1 MQDSPKPTPSS
12 PRPLHSSVHAAV
24 SLHAYREAR
33 KRGES
38 QRDAARDAK
47 MARSTLRDLDVLPAR
62 TDASAE
68 RDVIL
73 RSREGAAMTKQ
84 FLDAALFVFCTVAGV
99 GLLTFRRFLELAGL
113 MPYVAS
119 SHGALHARLTALE
132 EAYVRE
138 CEEERARLGREM
150 EQAESVVVGL
160 DETYFG
166 GRTCLV
172 ASDLLTGFLL
182 LEAFSD
188 ARDRAAWNAAW
199 LEGTRGLKVAPTHAV
214 ADGAK
219 GIRAFIEGDLGV
231 HLAPDLLHVLHDLG
245 KAFACHLARREASA
259 KEREEDVRSVYAEL
273 QEFAARVSQEVRLG
287 RPIDFKVRNHEAR
300 GLIASVSKEVVVAQE
315 RREEF
320 RSLLAELSAAYW
332 PIDSTTDAPKDAAA
346 LRAELEATFQK
357 LESLAAKSNLGEHH
371 EVYLR
376 KAKRALPALV
386 AALEAFH
393 TSVSAAARDASL
405 SPYAREILSSFL
417 VPASLL
423 VERARLALTA
433 AERDELLWRAQE
445 LRFLA
450 AEKLRAQV
458 GDKTLDLLLALA
470 DVLAAR
476 WQRTTSSIEGRNGS
490 LSQKH
495 HARRGLSDRKLR
507 CATHVHN
514 FFLRRSDGTS
524 AAGRFFG
531 RPHRDVAQAAL
542 DSMGDLKRP
551 RIPRQAA

>member
-1 MQDSPKPTPSS
+1 MLATP
-12 PRPLHSSVHAAV
+12 
-24 SLHAYREAR
+24 
-33 KRGES
+33 
-38 QRDAARDAK
+38 
-47 MARSTLRDLDVLPAR
+47 
-62 TDASAE
+62 
-68 RDVIL
+68 
-73 RSREGAAMTKQ
+73 
-84 FLDAALFVFCTVAGV
+84 GV
-99 GLLTFRRFLELAGL
+99 GNAWS
-113 MPYVAS
+113 VA
-119 SHGALHARLTALE
+119 
-132 EAYVRE
+132 
-138 CEEERARLGREM
+138 
-150 EQAESVVVGL
+150 VGL

-199 LEGTRGLKVAPTHAV
+199 LAGTRGFKVAPTHAV

-231 HLAPDLLHVLHDLG
+231 HLAPDLFHVLHDLG

-259 KEREEDVRSVYAEL
+259 KEREQDVRSVYAEL

-287 RPIDFKVRNHEAR
+287 RPIDFKARNHEAR

-332 PIDSTTDAPKDAAA
+332 PIDSTTGTPKDAAA

-386 AALEAFH
+386 DALKAFH

-405 SPYAREILSSFL
+405 SPDEREILSSLL

-423 VERARLALTA
+423 AERARLAPTA
-433 AERDELLWRAQE
+433 AKRDKLLWRAQE

-470 DVLAAR
+470 DVPAAR
-476 WQRTTSSIEGRNGS
+476 RQRTTSSIEGRNGS

-495 HARRGLSDRKLR
+495 HARRGLSDRKLT

-514 FFLRRSDGTS
+514 FVLRRSDGTS
-524 AAGRFFG
+524 AARRFFG